1 MALVQRP
8 ITGHPYLDD
17 ARGVL
22 AFAHRGGATHPE
34 LIGLE
39 NTTRAFTHAV
49 ELGYRYL
56 ETDVHTTSDGVLLAF
71 HDSRLDRV
79 AEQSGEIAEMLASD
93 IAAVRLGGTEAIPTL
108 AELFDAFPEAR
119 FNIDLKSAAS
129 VAPLATFLAE
139 RDAYDRV
146 MVGSFSAKNLRRF
159 RRLTA
164 GRVATSAHPAEVA
177 VWLLSPSGAL
187 ADRLT
192 RGQVSA
198 LQIPYRHGR
207 LTVASKWLIRK
218 AHRAGKQV
226 HVWTI
231 DDPAE
236 MNALID
242 AGVDGLMTD
251 RTDILKAVLVARGLW
266 EGRRHEGA

>member
-1 MALVQRP
+1 MQRP

-22 AFAHRGGATHPE
+22 AFAHRGGATHPD
-34 LIGLE
+34 LVGLE
-39 NTTRAFTHAV
+39 NTMRAFRHAV
-49 ELGYRYL
+49 ALGYRYL

-71 HDSRLDRV
+71 HDAHLDRV
-79 AEQSGEIAEMLASD
+79 TEQSGVVAEMLATD
-93 IAAVRLGGTEAIPTL
+93 LAAVRLGGSEAIPTL
-108 AELFDAFPEAR
+108 AELFENFPDAR

-129 VAPLATFLAE
+129 VDALASFLAE

-146 MVGSFSAKNLRRF
+146 MVGSFSATNLRRF
-159 RRLTA
+159 RRLTR
-164 GRVATSAHPAEVA
+164 GRVATSAHPGEV
-177 VWLLSPSGAL
+177 LLWVLAPTGAI

-192 RGQVSA
+192 RRRVSA
-198 LQIPYRHGR
+198 LQIPYRRGR

-218 AHRAGKQV
+218 AHRAGKHV

-231 DDPAE
+231 DDPRE

-266 EGRRHEGA
+266 EGTPS